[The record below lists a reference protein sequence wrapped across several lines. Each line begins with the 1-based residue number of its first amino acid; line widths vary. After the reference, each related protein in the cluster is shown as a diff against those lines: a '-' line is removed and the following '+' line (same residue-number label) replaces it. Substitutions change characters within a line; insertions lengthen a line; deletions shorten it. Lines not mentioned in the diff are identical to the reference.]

1 MNPLTI
7 LKMKNILTI
16 ITLSLLLL
24 ACGSKD
30 TKKDDTASYTAQ
42 SQTPLEKSIADGK
55 IVYKDFCNQCHRPKG
70 KGIGKSFP
78 PLAGSD
84 WLVDKRTESIH
95 AVKYGLKG
103 EIEVSGKTYDGIMTP
118 LGLTDQETADV
129 MNYIM
134 NTWGNTQDEMVTL
147 EEVKA
152 VVK

>member
-1 MNPLTI
+1 
-7 LKMKNILTI
+7 MKNTITI
-16 ITLSLLLL
+16 ITIAFLLIS
-24 ACGSKD
+24 CGNEN
-30 TKKDDTASYTAQ
+30 KKEDTASYTTEK
-42 SQTPLEKSIADGK
+42 QTPLEKSIADGK

-70 KGIGKSFP
+70 KGVGKTFP

-95 AVKYGLKG
+95 AVKYGLNG
-103 EIEVSGKTYDGIMTP
+103 EIQVNGNTYNSAMAP
-118 LGLTDQETADV
+118 LGLSDQETADV

-152 VVK
+152 IVK